1 MERFYK
7 KSTADFYT
15 LIFLLFLSVGTIVLD
30 YKYNQITYIRSVIN
44 DLIVYPIDRISNLP
58 RSFINQLIAESSN
71 IKDLELELKI
81 LEKENMYLK
90 IQVQELNSLK
100 DENTRLR
107 KISKASIITSKK
119 QTIVKVISNTASPN
133 KRVVSIDKGEKY
145 GVYIGQNV
153 IGVDGLVGQVIETAF
168 VSSKVI
174 LITESTHTVPAVVDR
189 TGDNILVTGHADDG
203 KLIVP
208 YAQMGVDIVIG
219 DVISTSGLANRFKAK
234 IPIGIVIKKTSN
246 RDKEFSDIEIKPFEK
261 VGQMSELIL
270 IWDYKPKDKV
280 NE

>member
-15 LIFLLFLSVGTIVLD
+15 LIFLLLLSISTVILD
-30 YKYNQITYIRSVIN
+30 YKYNQITYIRFIIN
-44 DLIVYPIDRISNLP
+44 DLIVYPINKVSNLP
-58 RSFINQLIAESSN
+58 KTFINELIEESSN

-81 LEKENMYLK
+81 LEKENIYLK
-90 IQVQELNSLK
+90 IKLQELNSLRS
-100 DENTRLR
+100 ENIRLR
-107 KISKASIITSKK
+107 KISKASNITSKK

-189 TGDNILVTGHADDG
+189 TGDNILVTGHTDDG

-208 YAQMGVDIVIG
+208 YAEMGVDIIVG
-219 DVISTSGLANRFKAK
+219 DIISTSGVANRFKAK
-234 IPIGIVIKKTSN
+234 IPIGIVVKKTSN
-246 RDKEFSDIEIKPFEK
+246 RDKEFSDIEIKPLEK
-261 VGQMSELIL
+261 IGQMSELIL
-270 IWDYKPKDKV
+270 IWDYRPKDKV

>member
-15 LIFLLFLSVGTIVLD
+15 LIFLLSLSVSTIVLD

-44 DLIVYPIDRISNLP
+44 DLIVYPIDRLSNLP
-58 RSFINQLIAESSN
+58 RSFINQLIEESSS
-71 IKDLELELKI
+71 IKNLELELEI
-81 LEKENMYLK
+81 LEKENIYLK
-90 IQVQELNSLK
+90 IKLQELNSLR

-107 KISKASIITSKK
+107 KISKASTITSKK

-133 KRVVSIDKGEKY
+133 KRVISIDKGEKY

-153 IGVDGLVGQVIETAF
+153 IGVNGLVGQVIETAF

-174 LITESTHTVPAVVDR
+174 LITEPTHTVPAVVDR
-189 TGDNILVTGHADDG
+189 TGANILVIGHTNSG
-203 KLIVP
+203 KLVVP
-208 YAQMGVDIVIG
+208 YAEMGIDVVIG
-219 DVISTSGLANRFKAK
+219 DVISTSGLANRFKTK
-234 IPIGIVIKKTSN
+234 IPIGKVVKKTSN
-246 RDKEFSDIEIKPFEK
+246 RDKEFSEIEIKPFEK
-261 VGQMSELIL
+261 VGEMSELIL
-270 IWDYKPKDKV
+270 IWDYKPKGEI

>member
-15 LIFLLFLSVGTIVLD
+15 LIFLLFLSVSTIVLD

-44 DLIVYPIDRISNLP
+44 DLIVYPIDRLSNLP
-58 RSFINQLIAESSN
+58 RSFINQLIEESNS
-71 IKDLELELKI
+71 IKQLELELKI
-81 LEKENMYLK
+81 LEKENIYLK
-90 IQVQELNSLK
+90 IKLQELNSLR
-100 DENTRLR
+100 DENIRLR
-107 KISKASIITSKK
+107 KISKASNITSKK

-133 KRVVSIDKGEKY
+133 KRVISIDKGEKY

-153 IGVDGLVGQVIETAF
+153 IGVNGLIGQVIETAF

-174 LITESTHTVPAVVDR
+174 LITEPTHTVPAVVDR
-189 TGDNILVTGHADDG
+189 TGTNILVTGHIDNG

-208 YAQMGVDIVIG
+208 YAEMGIDIVVG
-219 DVISTSGLANRFKAK
+219 DIISTSGLANRFKAK
-234 IPIGIVIKKTSN
+234 IPIGEVIKKTSN
-246 RDKEFSDIEIKPFEK
+246 RDKEFSAIEIKPFEK
-261 VGQMSELIL
+261 IGEMSELIL
-270 IWDYKPKDKV
+270 IWDYKPKDEV

>member
-15 LIFLLFLSVGTIVLD
+15 LIFLLCLSIGTIILD

-44 DLIVYPIDRISNLP
+44 DLIVYPIDRLSNLP

-90 IQVQELNSLK
+90 IKVQELNSLK

-107 KISKASIITSKK
+107 KISKASTITSKK

-153 IGVDGLVGQVIETAF
+153 IGVNGLVGQVIKTAF

-174 LITESTHTVPAVVDR
+174 LATEPTHTIPAVVDR
-189 TGDNILVTGHADDG
+189 TGANILVTGHTDDR

-208 YAQMGVDIVIG
+208 YAEMGIDIVVG

-234 IPIGIVIKKTSN
+234 IPIGIVTKKTSN

-261 VGQMSELIL
+261 IGQMSELIL

-280 NE
+280 DE

>member
-107 KISKASIITSKK
+107 KISKASTITSKK

-189 TGDNILVTGHADDG
+189 TGDNILVTGHAEDG

-219 DVISTSGLANRFKAK
+219 DIISTSGLANRFKAK
-234 IPIGIVIKKTSN
+234 IPIGIVVKKISN

>member
-15 LIFLLFLSVGTIVLD
+15 LIFLFFLSIGTIILD

-44 DLIVYPIDRISNLP
+44 DLIVYPIDRVSNLP
-58 RSFINQLIAESSN
+58 RSFINKLIEESSN
-71 IKDLELELKI
+71 IKDLELALKV
-81 LEKENMYLK
+81 LKKENIYLK
-90 IQVQELNSLK
+90 IRLQELNS
-100 DENTRLR
+100 RLR
-107 KISKASIITSKK
+107 KISKASNITSKK
-119 QTIVKVISNTASPN
+119 QTIVKVINNTASLN

-153 IGVDGLVGQVIETAF
+153 IGVNGLVGQIIETAF

-174 LITESTHTVPAVVDR
+174 LITEPTHTIPAVVDR
-189 TGDNILVTGHADDG
+189 TGFNILVTGHANDG
-203 KLIVP
+203 KLIVQ
-208 YAQMGVDIVIG
+208 YAEIGIDIIEG
-219 DVISTSGLANRFKAK
+219 DIISTSGLANRFKAK

-246 RDKEFSDIEIKPFEK
+246 RDKDFSEIEIKPFEK

>member
-58 RSFINQLIAESSN
+58 RLFINQLIAESSN

-234 IPIGIVIKKTSN
+234 IPIGIVVKKTSN

-261 VGQMSELIL
+261 IGQMSELIL

>member
-58 RSFINQLIAESSN
+58 RLFINQLIAESSN

-234 IPIGIVIKKTSN
+234 IPIGVVIKKTSN

>member
-15 LIFLLFLSVGTIVLD
+15 LIFLLSLSVSTIVLD

-44 DLIVYPIDRISNLP
+44 DLIVYPIDRLSNLP
-58 RSFINQLIAESSN
+58 RSFINQLIEESGN
-71 IKDLELELKI
+71 IKKLELKLEI
-81 LEKENMYLK
+81 LEKENIYLK
-90 IQVQELNSLK
+90 IKLQELNSLR

-107 KISKASIITSKK
+107 KISKASNITSKK

-133 KRVVSIDKGEKY
+133 KRVISIDKGEKY

-153 IGVDGLVGQVIETAF
+153 IGVNGLIGQVIETAF

-174 LITESTHTVPAVVDR
+174 LITEPTHTVPAVVDR
-189 TGDNILVTGHADDG
+189 TGTNILVTGHIDNG

-208 YAQMGVDIVIG
+208 YAEMGIDIVVG
-219 DVISTSGLANRFKAK
+219 DIISTSGLANRFKAK
-234 IPIGIVIKKTSN
+234 IPIGEVIKKTSN
-246 RDKEFSDIEIKPFEK
+246 RDKEFSAIEIKPFEK
-261 VGQMSELIL
+261 IGEMSELIL
-270 IWDYKPKDKV
+270 IWDYKPKDEV

>member
-15 LIFLLFLSVGTIVLD
+15 LIFLLLLSISTIILD
-30 YKYNQITYIRSVIN
+30 YKYNQITYIRFVIN
-44 DLIVYPIDRISNLP
+44 DLIVYPINKVSSLP
-58 RSFINQLIAESSN
+58 KTFINELIAESSD

-81 LEKENMYLK
+81 LEKENIYLK
-90 IQVQELNSLK
+90 IKLQELNSLRS
-100 DENTRLR
+100 ENIRLR
-107 KISKASIITSKK
+107 KISKASNITSKK

-189 TGDNILVTGHADDG
+189 TGDNILVTGHTDDG

-208 YAQMGVDIVIG
+208 YAEMGVDIIVG
-219 DVISTSGLANRFKAK
+219 DIISTSGVANRFKAK
-234 IPIGIVIKKTSN
+234 IPIGIVVKKTSN
-246 RDKEFSDIEIKPFEK
+246 RDKEFSDIEIKPLEK
-261 VGQMSELIL
+261 IGQMSELIL
-270 IWDYKPKDKV
+270 IWDYRPKDKV

>member
-15 LIFLLFLSVGTIVLD
+15 LIFLFFLSIGTIILD

-44 DLIVYPIDRISNLP
+44 DLIVYPIDRVSNLP
-58 RSFINQLIAESSN
+58 RSFINKLIEESSN
-71 IKDLELELKI
+71 IKDLELALKV
-81 LEKENMYLK
+81 LKKENIYLK
-90 IQVQELNSLK
+90 IRLQELNSLR

-107 KISKASIITSKK
+107 KISKASNITSKK
-119 QTIVKVISNTASPN
+119 QTIVKVINNTASLN

-153 IGVDGLVGQVIETAF
+153 IGVNGLVGQIIETAF

-174 LITESTHTVPAVVDR
+174 LITEPTHTIPAVVDR
-189 TGDNILVTGHADDG
+189 TGFNILVTGHANDG
-203 KLIVP
+203 KLIVQ
-208 YAQMGVDIVIG
+208 YAEIGIDIIEG
-219 DVISTSGLANRFKAK
+219 DIISTSGLANRFKAK

-246 RDKEFSDIEIKPFEK
+246 RDKDFSEIEIKPFEK

>member
-107 KISKASIITSKK
+107 KISKASTITSKK

-133 KRVVSIDKGEKY
+133 KRVVSIDKGERY

-153 IGVDGLVGQVIETAF
+153 IGVNGLVGQVIETAF

-174 LITESTHTVPAVVDR
+174 LATEPTHTIPAVVDR
-189 TGDNILVTGHADDG
+189 TGANILVTGHTDDR

-208 YAQMGVDIVIG
+208 YAEMGIDIVVG

-234 IPIGIVIKKTSN
+234 IPIGIVTKKTSN

-261 VGQMSELIL
+261 IGQMSELIL

-280 NE
+280 DE

>member
-15 LIFLLFLSVGTIVLD
+15 LIFLFSLSVSTIVLD
-30 YKYNQITYIRSVIN
+30 YKYNQITYIRSIIN
-44 DLIVYPIDRISNLP
+44 DLIVYPIDKLSNLP
-58 RSFINQLIAESSN
+58 RSFINQLIEESSN
-71 IKDLELELKI
+71 IKKLELELKV
-81 LEKENMYLK
+81 LEKENIYLK
-90 IQVQELNSLK
+90 IKLQELNSLK
-100 DENTRLR
+100 GENIRLR
-107 KISKASIITSKK
+107 KISKASNITSKK

-153 IGVDGLVGQVIETAF
+153 IGVNGLVGQVIETTF
-168 VSSKVI
+168 ISSKVI
-174 LITESTHTVPAVVDR
+174 LITEPTHTIPAVVNR
-189 TGDNILVTGHADDG
+189 TGANILVSGHTDNG

-208 YAQMGVDIVIG
+208 YAEMGIDIVIG
-219 DVISTSGLANRFKAK
+219 DVISTSGLANRFKTK
-234 IPIGIVIKKTSN
+234 IPIGKVIKKTSN

-261 VGQMSELIL
+261 VGEMSELIL
-270 IWDYKPKDKV
+270 IWDYKPKDEI

>member
-15 LIFLLFLSVGTIVLD
+15 LVFLLFLSIGTIVLD
-30 YKYNQITYIRSVIN
+30 YKYNQITYIRSIIN
-44 DLIVYPIDRISNLP
+44 DLVVYPIDRISNLP
-58 RSFINQLIAESSN
+58 RLFINQLIAESSN

-81 LEKENMYLK
+81 LEEENMYLK
-90 IQVQELNSLK
+90 VQVQELNSLK

-107 KISKASIITSKK
+107 KISKASNITSKK

-153 IGVDGLVGQVIETAF
+153 IGVNGLVGQVIETTF

-174 LITESTHTVPAVVDR
+174 LATDPTHTIPAVIDR
-189 TGDNILVTGHADDG
+189 TGDNILVTGHTDDG

-208 YAQMGVDIVIG
+208 YAEIGIDIVVG
-219 DVISTSGLANRFKAK
+219 DIISTSGLANRFKAK

-261 VGQMSELIL
+261 IGQMSELIL
-270 IWDYKPKDKV
+270 IWDYKPKDKID
-280 NE
+280 E

>member
-15 LIFLLFLSVGTIVLD
+15 LIFLLCLSVGTIILD

-44 DLIVYPIDRISNLP
+44 DLIVYPIDRLSNLP
-58 RSFINQLIAESSN
+58 RSFINQLVSESSN

-81 LEKENMYLK
+81 LEKENVYLK
-90 IQVQELNSLK
+90 IKVQELNSLK

-153 IGVDGLVGQVIETAF
+153 IGVNGLVGQVIETTF

-174 LITESTHTVPAVVDR
+174 LATDPTHTIPAVIDR
-189 TGDNILVTGHADDG
+189 TGDNILVTGHTDDG

-208 YAQMGVDIVIG
+208 YAEMGIDIVVG

-261 VGQMSELIL
+261 IGRMSELIL
-270 IWDYKPKDKV
+270 IWDYKPKGEAD
-280 NE
+280 E

>member
-58 RSFINQLIAESSN
+58 RLFINQLIAESSN

-107 KISKASIITSKK
+107 KISKASTITSKK

-234 IPIGIVIKKTSN
+234 IPIGIVVKKTSN

-261 VGQMSELIL
+261 IGRMSELIL
-270 IWDYKPKDKV
+270 IWDYKPKGEAD
-280 NE
+280 E

>member
-15 LIFLLFLSVGTIVLD
+15 LVFLLFLSIGTIVLD
-30 YKYNQITYIRSVIN
+30 YKYNQITYIRSIIN
-44 DLIVYPIDRISNLP
+44 DLVVYPIDRISNLP
-58 RSFINQLIAESSN
+58 RLFINQLIAESSN

-81 LEKENMYLK
+81 LEEENMYLK
-90 IQVQELNSLK
+90 VQVQELNSLK

-107 KISKASIITSKK
+107 KISKASNITSKK

-153 IGVDGLVGQVIETAF
+153 IGVNGLVGQVIETTF

-174 LITESTHTVPAVVDR
+174 LATDPTHTIPAVIDR
-189 TGDNILVTGHADDG
+189 TGDNILVTGHTDDG

-208 YAQMGVDIVIG
+208 YAEIGIDIVVG
-219 DVISTSGLANRFKAK
+219 DIISTSGLANRFKAK

-246 RDKEFSDIEIKPFEK
+246 RDKEFSEIEIKPFEK
-261 VGQMSELIL
+261 IGQMSELIL
-270 IWDYKPKDKV
+270 IWDYKPKDKID
-280 NE
+280 E

>member
-58 RSFINQLIAESSN
+58 RLFINQLIAESSN

-234 IPIGIVIKKTSN
+234 IPIGIVVKKTSN

-270 IWDYKPKDKV
+270 IWDYKPKDKD

>member
-15 LIFLLFLSVGTIVLD
+15 LVFLLFLSIGTIVLD
-30 YKYNQITYIRSVIN
+30 YKYNQITYIRSIIN
-44 DLIVYPIDRISNLP
+44 DLVVYPIDRISNLP

-107 KISKASIITSKK
+107 KISKASNITSKK

-133 KRVVSIDKGEKY
+133 KRVVSIDKGERY

-153 IGVDGLVGQVIETAF
+153 IGVNGLVGQVIETAF

-174 LITESTHTVPAVVDR
+174 LATEPTHTIPAVVDR
-189 TGDNILVTGHADDG
+189 TGDNILVTGHTDDG

-208 YAQMGVDIVIG
+208 YAEMGIDIVVG
-219 DVISTSGLANRFKAK
+219 DIISTSGLANRFKAK

-261 VGQMSELIL
+261 IGQMSELIL
-270 IWDYKPKDKV
+270 IWDYKPKDKID
-280 NE
+280 E

>member
-7 KSTADFYT
+7 KSTGDFYT
-15 LIFLLFLSVGTIVLD
+15 LTFLVFLSIGTIILD

-44 DLIVYPIDRISNLP
+44 DLVVYPIDKLSNLP
-58 RSFINQLIAESSN
+58 RSFINNLIKEASDVKSLEIQLEN
-71 IKDLELELKI
+71 
-81 LEKENMYLK
+81 LEKENIYLK
-90 IQVQELNSLK
+90 IKLQELNSLR

-107 KISKASIITSKK
+107 KISKASNITSKK

-145 GVYIGQNV
+145 GVYVGQNV
-153 IGVDGLVGQVIETAF
+153 IGVNGLVGQVIETAF

-174 LITESTHTVPAVVDR
+174 LITEPTHTIPAVVDR
-189 TGDNILVTGHADDG
+189 TGDNILVIGHTDDG

-208 YAQMGVDIVIG
+208 YAEMGIDVVVGDI
-219 DVISTSGLANRFKAK
+219 ISTSGLGNRFKAK

-261 VGQMSELIL
+261 IGQMSELIL
-270 IWDYKPKDKV
+270 IWDYKPKDKD

>member
-15 LIFLLFLSVGTIVLD
+15 LIFLLSLSVSTIVLD

-44 DLIVYPIDRISNLP
+44 DLIVYPIDRLSNLP
-58 RSFINQLIAESSN
+58 RSFINQLIEESNS
-71 IKDLELELKI
+71 IKNLELELEV
-81 LEKENMYLK
+81 LEKENIYLK
-90 IQVQELNSLK
+90 IKLQELNSLR
-100 DENTRLR
+100 DENIRLR
-107 KISKASIITSKK
+107 KISKASTITSKK

-145 GVYIGQNV
+145 GVYIGQNL
-153 IGVDGLVGQVIETAF
+153 IGVNGLVGQVIETAF

-174 LITESTHTVPAVVDR
+174 LITEPTHTVPAVVDR
-189 TGDNILVTGHADDG
+189 TGANILVVGHTNNG

-208 YAQMGVDIVIG
+208 YAEMGIDIVVG

-234 IPIGIVIKKTSN
+234 IPIGKVIKKISN
-246 RDKEFSDIEIKPFEK
+246 RDKEFSEIEIQPFEK
-261 VGQMSELIL
+261 VGEMSELIL
-270 IWDYKPKDKV
+270 IWDYKPKDV
-280 NE
+280 INE

>member
-15 LIFLLFLSVGTIVLD
+15 LIFLLLLSVGTIVLD

-58 RSFINQLIAESSN
+58 RLFINQLIAESSN

-107 KISKASIITSKK
+107 KISKASTITSKK
-119 QTIVKVISNTASPN
+119 QTIVKVINNTASPN
-133 KRVVSIDKGEKY
+133 KRIVSIDKGEKY

-153 IGVDGLVGQVIETAF
+153 IGVNGLVGQIIETAF

-189 TGDNILVTGHADDG
+189 TGDNILVTGHAEDG

-219 DVISTSGLANRFKAK
+219 DIISTSGLANRFKAK
-234 IPIGIVIKKTSN
+234 IPIGIVVKKTSN

>member
-15 LIFLLFLSVGTIVLD
+15 LVFLFFLSIGTIILD

-44 DLIVYPIDRISNLP
+44 DLIVYPIDRVSNLP
-58 RSFINQLIAESSN
+58 RSFINKLIEESSN
-71 IKDLELELKI
+71 IKDLELALKV
-81 LEKENMYLK
+81 LKKENIYLK
-90 IQVQELNSLK
+90 IRLQELNSLR

-107 KISKASIITSKK
+107 KISKASNITSKK

-153 IGVDGLVGQVIETAF
+153 IGVNGLVGQIIETAF

-174 LITESTHTVPAVVDR
+174 LITEPTHTIPAVVDR
-189 TGDNILVTGHADDG
+189 TGFNILVTGHANDG
-203 KLIVP
+203 KLIVQ
-208 YAQMGVDIVIG
+208 YAEIGIDIIEG
-219 DVISTSGLANRFKAK
+219 DIISTSGLANRFKAK

-246 RDKEFSDIEIKPFEK
+246 RDKDFSEIEIKPFEK

>member
-15 LIFLLFLSVGTIVLD
+15 LIFLLLLSIGTIILD
-30 YKYNQITYIRSVIN
+30 YKYNQITYIRFVIN
-44 DLIVYPIDRISNLP
+44 DLIVYPINKISNLP
-58 RSFINQLIAESSN
+58 KTFINELTEESSN

-81 LEKENMYLK
+81 LEKENIYLK
-90 IQVQELNSLK
+90 IKLQELNSLRS
-100 DENTRLR
+100 ENIRLR
-107 KISKASIITSKK
+107 KISKASNITSKK

-153 IGVDGLVGQVIETAF
+153 IGVNGLVGQIIETAF

-174 LITESTHTVPAVVDR
+174 LITEPTHTIPAVVDR
-189 TGDNILVTGHADDG
+189 TGFNILVTGHANDG
-203 KLIVP
+203 KLIVQ
-208 YAQMGVDIVIG
+208 YAEIGIDIIEG
-219 DVISTSGLANRFKAK
+219 DIISTSGLANRFKAK

-246 RDKEFSDIEIKPFEK
+246 RDKDFSEIEIKPFEK

>member
-7 KSTADFYT
+7 KSTVDFYT
-15 LIFLLFLSVGTIVLD
+15 LILLVFLSIGTIVLD

-44 DLIVYPIDRISNLP
+44 DLIVYPIDRMSSLP
-58 RSFINQLIAESSN
+58 KSFINQLISESSN

-81 LEKENMYLK
+81 LKKENMYLK

-107 KISKASIITSKK
+107 KISKASNVTSKK

-153 IGVDGLVGQVIETAF
+153 IGVNGLIGQVIETAF

-174 LITESTHTVPAVVDR
+174 LITEPTHTIPAVVDR
-189 TGDNILVTGHADDG
+189 TGDNILVIGHTDDG

-208 YAQMGVDIVIG
+208 YAEMGIDVVVGDI
-219 DVISTSGLANRFKAK
+219 ISTSGLGNRFKAK

-261 VGQMSELIL
+261 IGQMSELIL
-270 IWDYKPKDKV
+270 IWDYKPKDKD

>member
-15 LIFLLFLSVGTIVLD
+15 LIFLLFLSVSTIVLD

-44 DLIVYPIDRISNLP
+44 DLIVYPIDRLSNLP

-90 IQVQELNSLK
+90 IKVQELNSLK

-107 KISKASIITSKK
+107 KISKASNITSKK

-153 IGVDGLVGQVIETAF
+153 IGVNGLVGQVIETAF

-174 LITESTHTVPAVVDR
+174 LATEPTHTIPAVVDR
-189 TGDNILVTGHADDG
+189 TGTNILVTGHTDDG

-208 YAQMGVDIVIG
+208 YAEMGIDIVVG

-234 IPIGIVIKKTSN
+234 IPFGIVTKKTSN

-261 VGQMSELIL
+261 IGRMSELIL
-270 IWDYKPKDKV
+270 IWDYKPKGEAD
-280 NE
+280 E

>member
-15 LIFLLFLSVGTIVLD
+15 LVFLLFLSIGTIVLD
-30 YKYNQITYIRSVIN
+30 YKYNQITYIRSIIN
-44 DLIVYPIDRISNLP
+44 DLVVYPIDRISNLP
-58 RSFINQLIAESSN
+58 RLFINQLIAESSN

-81 LEKENMYLK
+81 LEEENMYLK
-90 IQVQELNSLK
+90 VQVQELNSLK

-107 KISKASIITSKK
+107 KISKASNITSKK

-153 IGVDGLVGQVIETAF
+153 IGVNGLVGQVIETTF

-174 LITESTHTVPAVVDR
+174 LATDPTHTIPAVIDR
-189 TGDNILVTGHADDG
+189 TGDNILVTGHTDDG

-208 YAQMGVDIVIG
+208 YAEIGIDIVVG
-219 DVISTSGLANRFKAK
+219 DIISTSGLANRFKAK
-234 IPIGIVIKKTSN
+234 IPIGIVVKKTSN

-261 VGQMSELIL
+261 IGQMSELIL

-280 NE
+280 DE